1 MIRAT
6 SGAAGGDPTLEDENS
21 LRKLIDGLLK
31 KRCRVCL

>member
-6 SGAAGGDPTLEDENS
+6 SGAAGADPTLRTRTR

-31 KRCRVCL
+31 ERCRVGL

>member
-6 SGAAGGDPTLEDENS
+6 SGAAGGDPTLKDENW

-31 KRCRVCL
+31 KRRRV